1 MSLISFSNKGSFKNT
16 ERFLKKKYGVTFK
29 QILQKYGEAGVE
41 ALRKY
46 TPVDSGLTADSWSYE
61 IVYGANGEPESLVWN
76 NSNVKKGYFNVA
88 LMLQY
93 GHATGTGGYV
103 QGVDYINPAL
113 GPIFDK
119 ISESLWWEVKNS

>member
-1 MSLISFSNKGSFKNT
+1 MSLIKFSSKGSFKNT
-16 ERFLKKKYGVTFK
+16 ERFLKKKYGVTYR
-29 QILQKYGEAGVE
+29 QILDRYGKAGVE
-41 ALRKY
+41 ALRSY
-46 TPVDSGLTADSWSYE
+46 TPVDSGLTADSWYYE
-61 IVYGANGEPESLVWN
+61 IEYDGSGEPTSIVWKN
-76 NSNVKKGYFNVA
+76 RNVVDGWFNVA

-93 GHATGTGGYV
+93 GHGTGTGGYV